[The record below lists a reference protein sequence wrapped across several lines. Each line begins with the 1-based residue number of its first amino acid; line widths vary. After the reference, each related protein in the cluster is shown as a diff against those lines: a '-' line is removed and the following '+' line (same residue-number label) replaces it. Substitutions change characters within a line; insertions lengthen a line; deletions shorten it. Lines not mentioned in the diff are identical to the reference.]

1 MIEGIDIKYYQSH
14 LDTSIDFH
22 PDTTAI
28 TGLSMDGKTAI
39 LRAFDDLRT
48 NRPLGIRRIYR
59 YDQEPM
65 EIVLRV
71 DGHKVGKKKGEK
83 PIDNEGN
90 KNMYWIEYPDG
101 SKREFKTIGVGAP
114 PQEVIDLINV
124 SDISIQKQLD
134 AYLLVTSTAGEIAKT
149 INRITGLDE
158 GEAWVKQLNKG
169 INDLAKEEK
178 ILMGQLNANKE
189 ELAKYDGVDD
199 LRRDILQVKTQQREY
214 DAGIQKISEIMD
226 SINIIE
232 GAAAELAGTERKRE
246 ALVLLM
252 GDWSQIQER
261 MEYLKEGLDEITSAW
276 MANKQLRESEGVV
289 QELLPLLRSW
299 EKLENDAIELSAVLS
314 LCDTIRERD
323 MLIGIAQ
330 EEVLFN
336 KDKYAGAVAKL
347 GKCFICGNEVNDPE
361 KIRENI

>member
-14 LDTSIDFH
+14 LNTSIDFH
-22 PDTTAI
+22 PETTAI

-39 LRAFDDLRT
+39 LRAFEDLRT
-48 NRPLGIRRIYR
+48 NRPLGTRRIYR
-59 YDQEPM
+59 YDKEPM

-83 PIDNEGN
+83 SIDNEGN

-114 PQEVIDLINV
+114 PKEVLDLINV

-158 GEAWVKQLNKG
+158 GEVWVKQLNKG
-169 INDLAKEEK
+169 INDLSREEK
-178 ILMGQLNANKE
+178 ILVGQLNANKE
-189 ELAKYDGVDD
+189 ELAKYDGIDD
-199 LRRDILQVKTQQREY
+199 LRRDILQVKAQQREY

-226 SINIIE
+226 AINIIE
-232 GAAAELAGTERKRE
+232 GTVAQLEQAEQRHQ
-246 ALVLLM
+246 ALGLLL
-252 GDWSQIQER
+252 DEWSQIQCRIE
-261 MEYLKEGLDEITSAW
+261 LLQEGLDEITRAQL
-276 MANKQLRESEGVV
+276 AQKQLDESEVIIA
-289 QELLPLLRSW
+289 ELLPLLRGW
-299 EKLENDAIELSAVLS
+299 QELENDAIELNEMLD
-314 LCDTIRERD
+314 LCDIIKEKD

-330 EEVLFN
+330 EEVIFT
-336 KDKYAGAVAKL
+336 KDEYAKAVAKL
-347 GKCFICGNEVNDPE
+347 GKCFICGNQVNDPE
-361 KIRENI
+361 EIRKNI